1 VSVRVFEAVPKVTPA
16 GVGITLLP
24 HATRVLAELGVV
36 RLVKQRPTHRRTP
49 ARCGL
54 QPGQQVR

>member
-1 VSVRVFEAVPKVTPA
+1 
-16 GVGITLLP
+16 
-24 HATRVLAELGVV
+24 VLAELGLV